1 MPLLDHITAVQ
12 SLDLPDAAPAA
23 EICERLL
30 LALLDAEGPPAEP
43 VAGFSSEAIEGIAR
57 SPKGRPLFLF
67 QSWTTGPWTCLR
79 LDLPPISMG
88 RPITI
93 KNPTGKGPSRTVLD
107 YQSAKFQNRV
117 VAACQA
123 GGLPRPPSTCRV
135 CIRLDYHCT
144 FVAWAPHASP
154 APNLRGDLD
163 NYSKNI
169 LDGLQRSGLLVND
182 RGVADLHVSRDLL
195 PPAARTL
202 SDAQRD
208 HLLAIRKASPEL
220 TQRQLAKAAGL
231 SQRMTR
237 HLLRAAGL
245 TGRNSN
251 AKPRLQS

>member
-1 MPLLDHITAVQ
+1 MPLLDHISAVQ
-12 SLDLPDAAPAA
+12 SLNLPDAEPAS
-23 EICERLL
+23 EVCERLL

-43 VAGFSSEAIEGIAR
+43 VAGFSSEAQEGIAR

-93 KNPTGKGPSRTVLD
+93 KNPLGKGLPRTVLD
-107 YQSAKFQNRV
+107 YQSAKFQNRIF
-117 VAACQA
+117 AACA
-123 GGLPRPPSTCRV
+123 AARLPRPPPVCRV
-135 CIRLDYHCT
+135 CIRIDYHRT
-144 FVAWAPHASP
+144 FVAWCLHAPP

-182 RGVADLHVSRDLL
+182 RGVADLHVSRELL
-195 PPAARTL
+195 PAAVRTL
-202 SDAQRD
+202 ADAQRD

-237 HLLRAAGL
+237 SLLQKAGL
-245 TGRNSN
+245 TGRNPHGRS
-251 AKPRLQS
+251 KRQS